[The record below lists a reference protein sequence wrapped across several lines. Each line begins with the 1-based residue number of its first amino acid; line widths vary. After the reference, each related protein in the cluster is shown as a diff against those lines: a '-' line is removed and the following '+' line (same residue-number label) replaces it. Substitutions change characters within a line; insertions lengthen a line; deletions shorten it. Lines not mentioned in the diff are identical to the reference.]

1 MNERRPDPP
10 SDHPPSPG
18 PASPA
23 ALDPAT
29 RATLDPARASE
40 TTLDPPSPPPPSPR
54 SWRRRLRRAFAP
66 RVLIHVLFWSWHA
79 VWLVGVVFGLVPHVL
94 PELLVDTVE
103 GQVPWG
109 ITLSAVT
116 LALLPVATLVGGWR
130 LRHDHW
136 RLFRLFY
143 GVGGVAFSLLLF
155 RLFFIR
161 EATPGVQLLL
171 GTLAAGAAFYLAELF
186 GGLRRLG
193 AAAASVRMVG
203 YSALLIIGAYA
214 GVTLGLYAVP
224 TIVLTIPEIFAA
236 IGHALTHGRW
246 LHLLAYSPFIFVF
259 FVFVLYSFTLLLGLP
274 LAVAVLYTRGYVRGL
289 RAWSVERSPV
299 AGVAI
304 TAATVTLWLVAF
316 VGLSTQPQ
324 QAAFVRLAERPD
336 SIAEQEDR
344 LDHAES
350 IRDGLINA
358 YLAPHRYWGA
368 RGGNIQLA
376 RLYREAFGASAD
388 VMGPQLLFNAMA
400 APLLYDG
407 DDMAADRARAEI
419 RYEQFFDRPLQE
431 GERSAVLA
439 AVSATYDRTQAEAG
453 LLDVGQR
460 KVRLTQQD
468 LRIEVDGDLARVS
481 LHEVYVNQT
490 WEQQEIFYYFS
501 LPEHA
506 AITGLWLGD
515 TEDPRT
521 RFPYVVAPRGA
532 AQQVYKEQRQRRV
545 DPALLEQVG
554 PRQYRLR
561 AFPIP
566 PRNRRQGGQARPMHL
581 WMEWTV
587 LHDGTGWPTPQL
599 AQARNVYWDDQTVRT
614 LDGAPAEHDGWLPSR
629 VRGDA
634 VAREHRIDLGGFRIT
649 AEPVTTTP
657 AWPTGRL
664 AVVLE
669 TSLSM
674 KAHAPEV
681 DRVLAQLIDEG
692 VTADLYLAPSPYGA
706 QEPRRLALEPI
717 EPHYYG
723 GHTLVGALAQFDR
736 LRGDTR
742 YAAILVLSD
751 EGSFA
756 LLQDEATPAP
766 SGRGRPPQPGVQT
779 LLTQHARDLRRAA
792 TAVENADLHAPV
804 WLLHFEGLPHAYRD
818 QVGDLLQ
825 RTHGGV
831 ATELSDVLARL
842 GGGPVDGYRWR
853 FEPRPAAA
861 PAAPDERGD
870 DPFAPIAARA
880 LVGHLAQQLDL
891 QTLEGLDRI
900 HEIAVQASVVTSW
913 SSMIVLVNDA
923 QREALRRAAEAEDR
937 FDREAE
943 SGTEATTTPFA
954 ALELAA
960 TPEPEEWLLLSLVLL
975 AVVWRLRSLRRPAL
989 AGTPA

>member
-1 MNERRPDPP
+1 MNERRPAP
-10 SDHPPSPG
+10 DHPPPPG
-18 PASPA
+18 PRP
-23 ALDPAT
+23 DPVPRT
-29 RATLDPARASE
+29 EPERDPE
-40 TTLDPPSPPPPSPR
+40 PDPGSSTPPPSSW
-54 SWRRRLRRAFAP
+54 SWRAGLRRAFAP

-79 VWLVGVVFGLVPHVL
+79 VWLLGVVFGLVPHVL
-94 PELLVDTVE
+94 PDLLVDTFE

-116 LALLPVATLVGGWR
+116 LALLPLATLVGGWR

-193 AAAASVRMVG
+193 RGAAIVRMVG
-203 YSALLIIGAYA
+203 NSALLIIGVYA

-224 TIVLTIPEIFAA
+224 TIILTIPEIFEA

-246 LHLLAYSPFIFVF
+246 LRLVTYSPFIFVF

-289 RAWSVERSPV
+289 RAWSMQRPWV
-299 AGVAI
+299 AGVTI
-304 TAATVTLWLVAF
+304 TAATIALWLVAF

-324 QAAFVRLAERPD
+324 PAAFARLAERPG
-336 SIAEQEDR
+336 SIAAQEDH
-344 LDHAES
+344 LAHAES
-350 IRDGLINA
+350 IRDGLVNA

-368 RGGNIQLA
+368 RGGNVQLA

-388 VMGPQLLFNAMA
+388 VMGPQHLFNAMA

-419 RYEQFFDRPLQE
+419 RYEQFFDRPLQD
-431 GERSAVLA
+431 GERDEVLD

-481 LHEVYVNQT
+481 LHEIYVNQT
-490 WEQQEIFYYFS
+490 WEQQEIFYYFN

-506 AITGLWLGD
+506 AVTGLWLGD
-515 TEDPRT
+515 TEDSRT

-566 PRNRRQGGQARPMHL
+566 PRNRRQGGVAPPMHL

-599 AQARNVYWDDQTVRT
+599 AQARNVYWDEQTQRT
-614 LDGAPAEHDGWLPSR
+614 FDGAPTEHEGWLPPR
-629 VRGDA
+629 MRGDA
-634 VAREHRIDLGGFRIT
+634 VAREHRIDLGGFRVT
-649 AEPVTTTP
+649 AEPANTTP

-681 DRVLAQLIDEG
+681 DRVLSRLVDEG
-692 VTADLYLAPSPYGA
+692 VAADLYLAPSPYGA
-706 QEPRRLALEPI
+706 QEPRRIALGPVESPVEPPVEPLAS
-717 EPHYYG
+717 PHYYG

-756 LLQDEATPAP
+756 LLQDEASAEAP
-766 SGRGRPPQPGVQT
+766 GRGRPPQPGVQT
-779 LLTQHARDLRRAA
+779 LVTEHARDLRRAA
-792 TAVENADLHAPV
+792 AAVETVDFDAPV
-804 WLLHFEGLPHAYRD
+804 WLLHFGGLPHAYRD

-831 ATELSDVLARL
+831 ATDLDDVLARL
-842 GGGPVDGYRWR
+842 GDGPVDGYRWR
-853 FEPRPAAA
+853 FEPRPATE
-861 PAAPDERGD
+861 PDEPGEAA
-870 DPFAPIAARA
+870 FAPLAARA
-880 LVGHLAQQLDL
+880 LVGHLAQALDL

-900 HEIAVQASVVTSW
+900 HEIAVQAGIVTSW

-923 QREALRRAAEAEDR
+923 QREALRRAAAAEDR

-960 TPEPEEWLLLSLVLL
+960 TPEPEEWLLLGLVLL
-975 AVVWRLRSLRRPAL
+975 AVIWRLRSLRRPVL